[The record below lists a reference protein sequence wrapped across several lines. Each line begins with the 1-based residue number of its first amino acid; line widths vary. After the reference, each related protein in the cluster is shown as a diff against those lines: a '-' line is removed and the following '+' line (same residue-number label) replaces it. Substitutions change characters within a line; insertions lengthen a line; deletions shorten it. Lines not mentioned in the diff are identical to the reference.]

1 MKNHKLEYISWA
13 AQIIASIILAQT
25 LFFKFTAAPESVALF
40 TKLGVEPFGR
50 IGAGIM
56 ELITVILLLTPRRAW
71 LGAIFGIMTMAGAIM
86 AHLTILG
93 IESSGDGGYLFFLAL
108 IVLICCLIV
117 AYIRKND
124 IIVILKRFH
133 FLT

>member
-13 AQIIASIILAQT
+13 AQIIAAIILAQT

-56 ELITVILLLTPRRAW
+56 ELITVILLLIPRRAW
-71 LGAIFGIMTMAGAIM
+71 LGAIFGIMTMGGAIM
-86 AHLTILG
+86 AHLTVIG
-93 IESSGDGGYLFFLAL
+93 IESNGDGGELFFLAL
-108 IVLICCLIV
+108 ITLTCCLTV
-117 AYIRKND
+117 AYIRKSD
-124 IIVILKRFH
+124 ILARFY

>member
-1 MKNHKLEYISWA
+1 MKNQKLIYVSWT
-13 AQIIASIILAQT
+13 AQIVAAIILAQT

-50 IGAGIM
+50 YFAGIM
-56 ELITVILLLTPRRAW
+56 ELITVILLLIPRKAW
-71 LGAIFGIMTMAGAIM
+71 IGAILGIGTMGGAIM

-93 IESSGDGGYLFFLAL
+93 IESSGDGGYLFFLAV
-108 IVLICCLIV
+108 ITLICCLTV
-117 AYIRKND
+117 AYLRKSD
-124 IIVILKRFH
+124 ILARFY

>member
-13 AQIIASIILAQT
+13 AQTIAAIILAQT

-56 ELITVILLLTPRRAW
+56 ELITVILLLIPRRAW
-71 LGAIFGIMTMAGAIM
+71 LGAIFGTMTMGGAIM
-86 AHLTILG
+86 AHLTVIG
-93 IESSGDGGYLFFLAL
+93 IESNGDGGYLFFLAL
-108 IVLICCLIV
+108 ITLTCCLTV
-117 AYIRKND
+117 AYIRKSD
-124 IIVILKRFH
+124 IFARFY

>member
-40 TKLGVEPFGR
+40 TKLGFEPFGR
-50 IGAGIM
+50 YFAGIM
-56 ELITVILLLTPRRAW
+56 ELITVILLLIPRKAW
-71 LGAIFGIMTMAGAIM
+71 IGAIFGIMTMGGAIM
-86 AHLTILG
+86 AHLTVLG
-93 IESSGDGGYLFFLAL
+93 IESNGDGGYLFSLAL
-108 IVLICCLIV
+108 LTLTCCLTV
-117 AYIRKND
+117 AYIRKSD
-124 IIVILKRFH
+124 IFARFY

>member
-13 AQIIASIILAQT
+13 AQIIAAIILAQT

-50 IGAGIM
+50 IGAGDM
-56 ELITVILLLTPRRAW
+56 ELITVILLLIPRKAW
-71 LGAIFGIMTMAGAIM
+71 LGAIFGIMTMGGAVM
-86 AHLTILG
+86 AHLTVLG
-93 IESSGDGGYLFFLAL
+93 IESNGDGGYLFFLAL
-108 IVLICCLIV
+108 ITLTCCLTV
-117 AYIRKND
+117 AYIRKSD
-124 IIVILKRFH
+124 IFARFY